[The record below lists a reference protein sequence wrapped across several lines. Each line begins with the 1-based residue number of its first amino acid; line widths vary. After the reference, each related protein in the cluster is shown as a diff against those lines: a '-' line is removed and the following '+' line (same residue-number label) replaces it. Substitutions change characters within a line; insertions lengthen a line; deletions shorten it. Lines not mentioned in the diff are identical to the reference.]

1 MKKENPYG
9 SNKKGMAVYIV
20 IILVSFIALSLSNIS
35 ILNTG
40 EINQLAKSEALL
52 KADLIARST
61 FQKFA
66 WKLKSAGFEQ
76 RPCKDKALNESTVA
90 DGFNCELLCYDSE
103 DEPQALD
110 LWIMVKSSNA
120 TRAIFYR
127 LKYMESLVNKYNS
140 VLTIFASFYSVD
152 DFPTSKNSP
161 KTPQKILDVLKK
173 QRDNMKNKAAVVK
186 SLENAND
193 INEILQKINAPGGP
207 GILNHAAQ
215 GGGVSAQTS
224 SSGPNTN
231 QLNDLLSINSLK
243 KTDTAMQLADAT
255 NIAQNGNNNDALH
268 GSGNN
273 GGGEPGQPQNP
284 NPPAPNGQQPQ
295 NPAQPG
301 GPGQQPQNPNPPA
314 PNAQQPQNTVQP
326 GGPGQQQPPG
336 QQHAP
341 NTTPPPAQP
350 KAPYNQR
357 LAAATNAFFSNLGF
371 GIKRFFGTAD
381 AKDQQKANDATNNYL
396 NIATPGSLTSSLIKG
411 YNSAINTNYN
421 KTGGAKK

>member
-1 MKKENPYG
+1 MKKENSY
-9 SNKKGMAVYIV
+9 NLNRKGMAVYIV

-52 KADLIARST
+52 KADLITRST

-76 RPCKDKALNESTVA
+76 RPCKDKALNESSVV

-103 DEPQALD
+103 DEDQALD
-110 LWIMVKSSNA
+110 LWIMVKSPNA

-161 KTPQKILDVLKK
+161 KTPQKILDILKK
-173 QRDNMKNKAAVVK
+173 QRDNMKNKSAVVK

-193 INEILQKINAPGGP
+193 INEILQKINAPAGP
-207 GILNHAAQ
+207 GILNHVSQ
-215 GGGVSAQTS
+215 SNGGQNSQTS
-224 SSGPNTN
+224 SSGPNSN

-243 KTDTAMQLADAT
+243 KTDNAMQLAAAT
-255 NIAQNGNNNDALH
+255 NIAQNGDINDASQ
-268 GSGNN
+268 GMGNN
-273 GGGEPGQPQNP
+273 GGGGPAQPQTPNQPAPNNQQPQNP
-284 NPPAPNGQQPQ
+284 NPTAPNAQQPQ

-301 GPGQQPQNPNPPA
+301 GPGQQPPSPA
-314 PNAQQPQNTVQP
+314 QPKPAGTT
-326 GGPGQQQPPG
+326 
-336 QQHAP
+336 AP
-341 NTTPPPAQP
+341 NTAVTNPPPQP

-371 GIKRFFGTAD
+371 GIKRFFGTAS

-396 NIATPGSLTSSLIKG
+396 SIATPGSLTSTLLKG

-421 KTGGAKK
+421 KSQPKAGTK